1 MKSLFSSENKG
12 SALSAKQLKKLARW
26 EKERAEGKW
35 FWIFRRASIWFV
47 SLILLFAFISFAA
60 PEQIIFSANHFLVVA
75 AMLVGYVVDSLIDWS
90 KMEKLYGSLSL
101 TND

>member
-12 SALSAKQLKKLARW
+12 SALSDKQLKKLARW

-35 FWIFRRASIWFV
+35 FWIFRRASLWFV
-47 SLILLFAFISFAA
+47 SLILLFAFISFVA
-60 PEQIIFSANHFLVVA
+60 PEQIVFSANHFIVVA
-75 AMLVGYVVDSLIDWS
+75 SMLVGYVVDSLIDWS

>member
-1 MKSLFSSENKG
+1 M
-12 SALSAKQLKKLARW
+12 SAKQLKKLARW

-35 FWIFRRASIWFV
+35 FWIFRRASVWFV
-47 SLILLFAFISFAA
+47 SLILLFALISFAA
-60 PEQIIFSANHFLVVA
+60 PDKIVFSPNHFIVVVS
-75 AMLVGYVVDSLIDWS
+75 MLVGYVVDSLIDWS

>member
-1 MKSLFSSENKG
+1 MNSLFTSENKA

-26 EKERAEGKW
+26 KKERAEGKW
-35 FWIFRRASIWFV
+35 FWIFRRASAWFV
-47 SLILLFAFISFAA
+47 SLILLFALINYFAPDKISFGV
-60 PEQIIFSANHFLVVA
+60 NHFVVVIS
-75 AMLVGYVVDSLIDWS
+75 MLVGYVIDSLTDWS